1 MHYLASETF
10 TMKTA
15 MIICL
20 SCLVA
25 LALVNTVHAAIDAVS
40 LAVIV
45 VAGIAIAKEK
55 LIAAEIHRNYIR
67 RPQGSGYEAPQS
79 EYGAPSR
86 SLKRG

>member
-1 MHYLASETF
+1 
-10 TMKTA
+10 MKTQSLVC
-15 MIICL
+15 I
-20 SCLVA
+20 SCLF
-25 LALVNTVHAAIDAVS
+25 ALVLINTVQAAIDAVS

-55 LIAAEIHRNYIR
+55 LIAAEIHRNYIN
-67 RPQGSGYEAPQS
+67 RPLGSAGYEAPQT